1 MRTTILMAGL
11 LAGMTGVAAIAQTA
25 VTPDAETAPP
35 AQAEP
40 VTPAPGTTGEQAP
53 SGDELRDLMGQMR
66 DMMGRM
72 GQMPGMMSGDDMGPM
87 GDMDGMGRGDD
98 MGRGGP
104 RGMDGGPDAMTGV
117 PNTAPLAI
125 SIYDTDGDSR
135 ITQDEIEARKAARF
149 AAADADGNG
158 GLSAEEMVALQEAI
172 RLEVQA
178 ARAAERLAEFDDNA
192 DGLLQAEEIDA
203 RTPQLAPIFDRL
215 DTDND
220 GGITQEELDAGQAGR
235 GDGPGGFLGRFM
247 GGHGRHGG

>member
-11 LAGMTGVAAIAQTA
+11 LVGVTGVAALAQTTT
-25 VTPDAETAPP
+25 TPEAGTTPP

-40 VTPAPGTTGEQAP
+40 VTPAPDTGAP
-53 SGDELRDLMGQMR
+53 SPSADEMRDLMGQMR
-66 DMMGRM
+66 DMMDRM
-72 GQMPGMMSGDDMGPM
+72 GGMPGGDMGPM
-87 GDMDGMGRGDD
+87 DGMGPGAD

-104 RGMDGGPDAMTGV
+104 RGEEGGPDGMGGV
-117 PNTAPLAI
+117 PNTAPLAL
-125 SIYDTDGDSR
+125 SIYDTDGDGR
-135 ITQDEIEARKAARF
+135 ITQEEIEARKDARF

-158 GLSAEEMVALQEAI
+158 GLSAEEMVALQESI

-178 ARAAERLAEFDDNA
+178 ARAAERLAQFDDNA

-215 DTDND
+215 DADND

-235 GDGPGGFLGRFM
+235 GDRPGGFLGRFM